1 MIVTTTKTSAAR
13 KLARKSTKRRGIV
26 LEARRLVERINIH
39 VEGITAKEGRA
50 SVVLAKLDIE
60 LGLIEIRVT
69 TTAGE
74 GEIHVTLHA
83 RRESDITHRHRIA
96 RNRNINSSIGE
107 RRSF

>member
-13 KLARKSTKRRGIV
+13 KLARESTKRRGNI
-26 LEARRLVERINIH
+26 LETRRLVERINVH

-50 SVVLAKLDIE
+50 SIVLIELDIE

-69 TTAGE
+69 TTTGK
-74 GEIHVTLHA
+74 GEIHITLHA
-83 RRESDITHRHRIA
+83 RCESDITHRHRIA
-96 RNRNINSSIGE
+96 RSRNINSSIGE